1 MDDGFSN
8 WGFDFFF
15 EKVKNIWTLR
25 TNFSKANK
33 EQTLGISFF
42 KGCRQ
47 KFEGTDSS
55 HLWRG
60 GGGGAGK
67 KKERPNGSLC
77 PNQTDTSAM
86 IRHLKHESNAI
97 EFESKAY
104 PLKFYLL
111 VQF

>member
-15 EKVKNIWTLR
+15 EKAKNIWTLR

-47 KFEGTDSS
+47 KLRVQIPVIFGGGE
-55 HLWRG
+55 G
-60 GGGGAGK
+60 GGGRKK

-86 IRHLKHESNAI
+86 IQHLKHESNAI
-97 EFESKAY
+97 EFESKA
-104 PLKFYLL
+104 
-111 VQF
+111 